1 MADEKTKEQTGRT
14 IEAVA
19 ETAKT
24 NNRAGAEVARKG
36 AYEAK
41 QAVEAGADE
50 SKRMADAGAEVAR
63 KGTEETR
70 RVVEAGAENAQRFAK
85 TGAQVAQVGA
95 QETKRVMDV
104 ASRQLASVT
113 DQASHTAREVADRT
127 GQNFDTVMQ
136 VATTAASGYQSVMS
150 ELVGQSQQAAQRY
163 VDALNQAFR
172 VRSPND
178 LLNIQSRYLQD
189 SLNAMLTTSAKISQI
204 TADTANE
211 AAGKLNQRKSA

>member
-1 MADEKTKEQTGRT
+1 
-14 IEAVA
+14 
-19 ETAKT
+19 
-24 NNRAGAEVARKG
+24 
-36 AYEAK
+36 
-41 QAVEAGADE
+41 
-50 SKRMADAGAEVAR
+50 MADAGAEVAR

-113 DQASHTAREVADRT
+113 DQASRTAREVADRT

>member
-113 DQASHTAREVADRT
+113 DQASRTAREVADRT